1 MTLNLWHSRI
11 SNFQHHGVQNT
22 KIRNNKCDL
31 NHHDHSN
38 AVLATYSNIFR
49 PSKQPSIYFNT
60 RSVWMQQPVQQL
72 KEKNTSCTFSRSS
85 RRTNFYWELKTLF
98 FFSNETI
105 KTAAYLPRAIFP
117 PILSRGDEKGIT
129 LRPDILH
136 ISETWSFRCESHPCV
151 ERCDEKQLSL

>member
-1 MTLNLWHSRI
+1 MIIQMLFSLP
-11 SNFQHHGVQNT
+11 FQ
-22 KIRNNKCDL
+22 
-31 NHHDHSN
+31 
-38 AVLATYSNIFR
+38 
-49 PSKQPSIYFNT
+49 
-60 RSVWMQQPVQQL
+60 
-72 KEKNTSCTFSRSS
+72 TFSPL
-85 RRTNFYWELKTLF
+85 EATLHLFQYKKQLNAAAGSTVEGKKYQLHILSVVSAHKFLLRVENTF
-98 FFSNETI
+98 FLNETI